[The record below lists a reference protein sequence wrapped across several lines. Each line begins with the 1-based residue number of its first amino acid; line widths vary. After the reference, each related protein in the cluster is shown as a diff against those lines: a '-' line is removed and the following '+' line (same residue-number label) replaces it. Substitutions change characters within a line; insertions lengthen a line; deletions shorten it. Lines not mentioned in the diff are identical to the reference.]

1 MLLWLSSTSAGGLSS
16 PFCLPLPCLS
26 DFTIGLS
33 SQRRRRAFA
42 SPSLSPFLD
51 LICATDLAAATGHF
65 SRQSRAMQSNCPPRI
80 AFNKRKC
87 TGSYGAPRLTF
98 ALNSSS
104 EMVSPPTDFA
114 GVQKKLSIL
123 SRIDS
128 SAFFSFLPPP
138 LALSVAQK
146 KLIKAL
152 IAVSLRSARHSKE
165 GTERPH
171 PLWL

>member
-1 MLLWLSSTSAGGLSS
+1 MIISSATMRSMPLMVFRCCYGFRRRRRPLLLS
-16 PFCLPLPCLS
+16 LPLPCLS

-33 SQRRRRAFA
+33 SQRRRRAIT
-42 SPSLSPFLD
+42 PGRLRLPLSPFLD
-51 LICATDLAAATGHF
+51 LICATDLAATGHF

-87 TGSYGAPRLTF
+87 PGPSGAPRLIF
-98 ALNSSS
+98 ALKSSS

-128 SAFFSFLPPP
+128 SVFFLLPPFHP
-138 LALSVAQK
+138 RSLSCTK
-146 KLIKAL
+146 N
-152 IAVSLRSARHSKE
+152 S
-165 GTERPH
+165 
-171 PLWL
+171 